1 MVSPDADTA
10 LILLAAGRSRR
21 FGSDKLVAAF
31 RGAPLWSWAARAA
44 EEAGFA
50 HRYLVVGPHSAISP
64 RPGWQVVLNSRA
76 DEGMGTSIA
85 AGVAQ
90 ARRHTRLVMTLAD
103 MPLVEPAHLSLL
115 ASGEGPVF
123 TQHDDGRPGA
133 PAGFPRSAYP
143 RLAKLAANEG
153 AGSLEWHDADVI
165 APGSASLQDIDR
177 QEDLV
182 LLQR

>member
-31 RGAPLWSWAARAA
+31 RGAPLWNWAARAA
-44 EEAGFA
+44 EQAGFA

-90 ARRHTRLVMTLAD
+90 ARRHTRLVMTL
-103 MPLVEPAHLSLL
+103 L
-115 ASGEGPVF
+115 ANGEGPVF

-177 QEDLV
+177 QEDLE

>member
-31 RGAPLWSWAARAA
+31 RGVPLWSWAARAA

-90 ARRHTRLVMTLAD
+90 ARRHSRLVMTLAD

-123 TQHDDGRPGA
+123 TQHDDGDVVRLRVSP
-133 PAGFPRSAYP
+133 SAYP

-165 APGSASLQDIDR
+165 APGSASLRDIDR
-177 QEDLV
+177 QEDLE

>member
-50 HRYLVVGPHSAISP
+50 QRYLVVGPHSAISP

-76 DEGMGTSIA
+76 DEGMGASIA
-85 AGVAQ
+85 AA
-90 ARRHTRLVMTLAD
+90 
-103 MPLVEPAHLSLL
+103 
-115 ASGEGPVF
+115 
-123 TQHDDGRPGA
+123 
-133 PAGFPRSAYP
+133 AG
-143 RLAKLAANEG
+143 
-153 AGSLEWHDADVI
+153 
-165 APGSASLQDIDR
+165 
-177 QEDLV
+177 
-182 LLQR
+182 

>member
-1 MVSPDADTA
+1 MVNPDADTA

-44 EEAGFA
+44 EQAGFA

-76 DEGMGTSIA
+76 DEGMGASIA

-90 ARRHTRLVMTLAD
+90 ARRHSRL
-103 MPLVEPAHLSLL
+103 
-115 ASGEGPVF
+115 
-123 TQHDDGRPGA
+123 
-133 PAGFPRSAYP
+133 
-143 RLAKLAANEG
+143 
-153 AGSLEWHDADVI
+153 
-165 APGSASLQDIDR
+165 
-177 QEDLV
+177 
-182 LLQR
+182 